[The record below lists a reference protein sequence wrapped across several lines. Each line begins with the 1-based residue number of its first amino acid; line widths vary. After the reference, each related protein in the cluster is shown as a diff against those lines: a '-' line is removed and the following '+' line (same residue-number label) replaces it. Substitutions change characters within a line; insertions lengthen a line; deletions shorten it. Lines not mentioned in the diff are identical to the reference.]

1 MQDTPNDISDELS
14 SFLMP
19 LDFFYSKNKS
29 KLPKVFPVQDSN
41 IPQTERKL
49 LAHQSD
55 MTSTLTNHHGSD
67 LFIEVLDNELNE
79 HYLLRMVVLKKMDD
93 SKPVE
98 FGAIG
103 IDLSKLNIK
112 MVEEIKEGAKP
123 LGKLLELYD
132 VKYHSDPRAYFQVE
146 IDEYIS
152 KILDSP
158 IHEISYGRCNEI
170 TDSQGFTIADIVEVL
185 PHSN

>member
-1 MQDTPNDISDELS
+1 MQDTLNDISDELS

-29 KLPKVFPVQDSN
+29 KLPKIFPVQDSN
-41 IPQTERKL
+41 IPETEKKL

-55 MTSTLTNHHGSD
+55 MTSTLSNYHGSD
-67 LFIEVLDNELNE
+67 LYIEVLDNELNE
-79 HYLLRMVVLKKMDD
+79 HYLLRMVVLKKLDD

-103 IDLSKLNIK
+103 IDLSKLNFK
-112 MVEEIKEGAKP
+112 MVEEIKEGTKP
-123 LGKLLELYD
+123 LGKLLELYN
-132 VKYHSDPRAYFQVE
+132 VQYASNPRAYFQIE

-158 IHEISYGRCNEI
+158 INEISFGRCNEI
-170 TDSQGFTIADIVEVL
+170 TDNEGFTIADIVEVL

>member
-41 IPQTERKL
+41 IPQTESKL

-79 HYLLRMVVLKKMDD
+79 HYLLRMVVLKKLDD

-103 IDLSKLNIK
+103 IDPQGLALIIAIDRPLDMLRTVVNVTGDATVASVVASTEGEKIK
-112 MVEEIKEGAKP
+112 FKK
-123 LGKLLELYD
+123 
-132 VKYHSDPRAYFQVE
+132 
-146 IDEYIS
+146 DE
-152 KILDSP
+152 
-158 IHEISYGRCNEI
+158 
-170 TDSQGFTIADIVEVL
+170 
-185 PHSN
+185 